1 MIIIIMIG
9 SQIDCLYLP
18 SSLENIKS
26 ESDTRQLDIIEEDP
40 VSVSEESIGIAEEI
54 AQKIFEENNDPS
66 LHASTKISSTKTFKM
81 DQETVKS
88 LEVLLE
94 HAMRHV
100 SELIPS
106 PEIKSAYSKFID
118 FFPPGTIGGTITI
131 IGRELLGLLWS
142 CIKKRRITTQEGAQQ

>member
-1 MIIIIMIG
+1 
-9 SQIDCLYLP
+9 
-18 SSLENIKS
+18 
-26 ESDTRQLDIIEEDP
+26 
-40 VSVSEESIGIAEEI
+40 
-54 AQKIFEENNDPS
+54 
-66 LHASTKISSTKTFKM
+66 
-81 DQETVKS
+81 
-88 LEVLLE
+88 
-94 HAMRHV
+94 MRHV